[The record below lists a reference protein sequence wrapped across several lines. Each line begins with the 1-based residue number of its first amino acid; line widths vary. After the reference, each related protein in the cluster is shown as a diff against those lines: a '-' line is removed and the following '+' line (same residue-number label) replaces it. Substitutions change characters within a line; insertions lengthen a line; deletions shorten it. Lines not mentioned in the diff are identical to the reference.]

1 MNVDL
6 FDLERFVTAQDAYDS
21 YNIALKEIKDGRK
34 KSHWMWYVF
43 PQIQG
48 LGHSIMSQKYSI
60 KSLLEANAYLYH
72 DILGTRLY
80 EVMNTLP
87 VHGDAEEI
95 FGELDAMK
103 LRSSLTLFDLVSPN
117 DIFADFLENYFNG
130 ERCQKT
136 LKIVSTELSYYRGG
150 DAFTRNGINEVPRA
164 FLEGIDGSDQLT
176 YNNRIGTLLDL
187 IGRGETMRMLISRHL
202 WNKSDFS
209 AYRISNVKHWLLCSM
224 RSIFE
229 IIADEAKD
237 KVLFNEMNSIYCRF
251 EMSEDYQL
259 FQIADAFD
267 EFLKDHSDDTRVKPV
282 IDSFIKDSLC
292 QQNCC

>member
-1 MNVDL
+1 MEL
-6 FDLERFVTAQDAYDS
+6 FDLGRFVTAQDAYDS
-21 YNIALKEIKDGRK
+21 YNTALKEIEDGRK

-60 KSLLEANAYLYH
+60 KSLLEASAYLYH
-72 DILGTRLY
+72 DILGKRLY
-80 EVMNTLP
+80 EVMDALP
-87 VHGDAEEI
+87 IYGDAEEI
-95 FGELDAMK
+95 FGKVDAMK
-103 LRSSLTLFDLVSPN
+103 LRSCLTLFDLVSPN
-117 DIFADFLENYFNG
+117 EIFADFLENYFNG

-136 LKIVSTELSYYRGG
+136 LKIVSSELSYYQGD

-237 KVLFNEMNSIYCRF
+237 KVLFNEMNGIYCRY
-251 EMSEDYQL
+251 ELSEDYKL

-267 EFLKDHSDDTRVKPV
+267 DFLRDHRDDTRVKPV

>member
-1 MNVDL
+1 MEL

-34 KSHWMWYVF
+34 KSHWMWYMF

-87 VHGDAEEI
+87 VHGEAEDI

-103 LRSSLTLFDLVSPN
+103 LRSCLTLFDLVSPN

-130 ERCQKT
+130 EHCQKT
-136 LKIVSTELSYYRGG
+136 LKIVSPELSYYRGD

-209 AYRISNVKHWLLCSM
+209 GNRVSDIKKRLLGYMESLFQKIAYV
-224 RSIFE
+224 
-229 IIADEAKD
+229 AKD
-237 KVLFNEMNSIYCRF
+237 ETLINEMNGTYNRYVWA
-251 EMSEDYQL
+251 EDYQL

-267 EFLKDHSDDTRVKPV
+267 EFLKDHCDDTRVKPV

>member
-1 MNVDL
+1 MEL
-6 FDLERFVTAQDAYDS
+6 FDLGRFVTAQDAYDS

-60 KSLLEANAYLYH
+60 KSLLEASAFLYH
-72 DILGTRLY
+72 DILGKRLY
-80 EVMNTLP
+80 EVMDALP
-87 VHGDAEEI
+87 IYGDAEEI
-95 FGELDAMK
+95 FGKLDAMK
-103 LRSSLTLFDLVSPN
+103 LRSCLTLFDLVSPN
-117 DIFADFLENYFNG
+117 EIFADFLENYFNK
-130 ERCQKT
+130 ERCQMT
-136 LKIVSTELSYYRGG
+136 LKIVSSELSYYQGD
-150 DAFTRNGINEVPRA
+150 DAFTRNGINEGPRA

-209 AYRISNVKHWLLCSM
+209 AYRISNVKHWLWCNM
-224 RSIFE
+224 RDIFKK
-229 IIADEAKD
+229 IADETKD
-237 KVLFNEMNSIYCRF
+237 EVLFNEMNGIYCRF

-267 EFLKDHSDDTRVKPV
+267 DFLRDHSDDTRVKPV

-292 QQNCC
+292 KQNY

>member
-1 MNVDL
+1 MEL
-6 FDLERFVTAQDAYDS
+6 FDLGRFVTAQDANDS
-21 YNIALKEIKDGRK
+21 YNTALKEIEDGRK

-60 KSLLEANAYLYH
+60 KSLLEANAYLEH
-72 DILGTRLY
+72 DILGTRMY
-80 EVMNTLP
+80 EVMNALP
-87 VHGDAEEI
+87 IYGDAEEI
-95 FGELDAMK
+95 FGELDAIK
-103 LRSSLTLFDLVSPN
+103 LRSCLTLFDLVSPN
-117 DIFADFLENYFNG
+117 EIFADFLENYFNK
-130 ERCQKT
+130 ERCQMT
-136 LKIVSTELSYYRGG
+136 LKIVSSELSYYQGD

-209 AYRISNVKHWLLCSM
+209 AYRISNVKHWLLCNM
-224 RSIFE
+224 RSIFQK
-229 IIADEAKD
+229 IANEAKD
-237 KVLFNEMNSIYCRF
+237 KVLFNEMNGIYCRY
-251 EMSEDYQL
+251 EMSEDYKL

-267 EFLKDHSDDTRVKPV
+267 EFLKDHCDDTRVKPV

>member
-1 MNVDL
+1 MEL
-6 FDLERFVTAQDAYDS
+6 FDLGRFVTAQDAYDS
-21 YNIALKEIKDGRK
+21 YNTALKEIEDGRK
-34 KSHWMWYVF
+34 TSHWMWYVF

-72 DILGTRLY
+72 DILGTRMY
-80 EVMNTLP
+80 KVMNALP
-87 VHGDAEEI
+87 IHGDAEEI

-103 LRSSLTLFDLVSPN
+103 LRSCLTLFDLVSPN

-136 LKIVSTELSYYRGG
+136 LKIVSSELSYYQGD

-164 FLEGIDGSDQLT
+164 FLEGIDGSEQLT

-209 AYRISNVKHWLLCSM
+209 VNRVSDIKHWLLCSM
-224 RSIFE
+224 RSIFQK
-229 IIADEAKD
+229 IANEAKD
-237 KVLFNEMNSIYCRF
+237 KVLFNEMNGIYCRY
-251 EMSEDYQL
+251 EMSEDYKL

-267 EFLKDHSDDTRVKPV
+267 DFLKDHSDDTRVKPV

-292 QQNCC
+292 KQNN

>member
-1 MNVDL
+1 MEL

-21 YNIALKEIKDGRK
+21 YNIALKEIEDGRK

-80 EVMNTLP
+80 EVMDALP
-87 VHGDAEEI
+87 IYGDAEEI

-103 LRSSLTLFDLVSPN
+103 LRSCLTLFDLVSPN
-117 DIFADFLENYFNG
+117 EIFADFLENYFNG

-136 LKIVSTELSYYRGG
+136 LKIVSSELSYYQGD
-150 DAFTRNGINEVPRA
+150 DAFKRNGIYEVQRA
-164 FLEGIDGSDQLT
+164 FLEGTDGSDQLT
-176 YNNRIGTLLDL
+176 FNNRIGTLLDL
-187 IGRGETMRMLISRHL
+187 MSRGETMRMLISRYL
-202 WNKSDFS
+202 WIKSDFS
-209 AYRISNVKHWLLCSM
+209 VNRVSDIKIRLLGYMESLFQKIAYV
-224 RSIFE
+224 
-229 IIADEAKD
+229 AKD
-237 KVLFNEMNSIYCRF
+237 ETLINEMNGTYNRYVWA
-251 EMSEDYQL
+251 EDYQL

-267 EFLKDHSDDTRVKPV
+267 EFLKDHCDDTRVKPV